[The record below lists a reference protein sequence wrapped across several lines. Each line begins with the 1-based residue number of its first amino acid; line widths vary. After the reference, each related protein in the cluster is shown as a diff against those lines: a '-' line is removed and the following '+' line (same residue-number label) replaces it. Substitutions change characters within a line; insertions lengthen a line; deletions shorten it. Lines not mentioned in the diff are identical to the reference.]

1 MDTSTWGKILRI
13 SLIVTLASTIL
24 TSFAL
29 MIAHGIVSILE
40 ASKYIDYSAYMP
52 LLYRIACVLPICTLA
67 IISIILVS
75 LQTKRILAL
84 EKLVLKADDIPNNY
98 RSVPPCTQKSKR
110 PRAVKIIVIAIL
122 AIVLLICILGS
133 QAAIIRTVLEI
144 ILNPDVPD
152 SEMTFFVLEIIVLI
166 LYALLFILI
175 GISTVLGG
183 ACIFIG
189 GRSSHVDELER
200 VLVQKSNY
208 AELRAREE
216 NDDYDELSQIF

>member
-24 TSFAL
+24 TSLTL
-29 MIAHGIVSILE
+29 MGTHSAVSILE
-40 ASKYIDYSAYMP
+40 SSKYIDYSVYMP
-52 LLYRIACVLPICTLA
+52 LIYRIVCVLPICTLA
-67 IISIILVS
+67 IISIIFVS
-75 LQTKRILAL
+75 LQTKRIFAL
-84 EKLVLKADDIPNNY
+84 EKIVLKADDIPNNY
-98 RSVPPCTQKSKR
+98 RFTPPHTTKSRK
-110 PRAVKIIVIAIL
+110 PFVVKVLIITVLSFI
-122 AIVLLICILGS
+122 LLICILGS
-133 QAAIIRTVLEI
+133 QSAITRTVLEI

-152 SEMTFFVLEIIVLI
+152 SEMTFFVLEIVILV

-175 GISTVLGG
+175 GISAILGG

-200 VLVQKSNY
+200 VLIQKSNY

-216 NDDYDELSQIF
+216 NDDYD